1 MLYKSYFISSVLG
14 FSLFPTVTW
23 GENTS
28 INLLPTITVQAIDE
42 QESKTRTSTVT
53 KFSNDIMDLP
63 FSRSFLSEEIL
74 KQQDI
79 QRIDEAIQLVNGV
92 YAQNSYGGGFWDNY
106 SIRGFT
112 SDPNTGATVIRNGL
126 SINRGLSAPRDI
138 VNIESIDF
146 LKGPAAALY
155 GRGEMGGLLNITAK
169 KPLWEPQGEFYL
181 RANTEEKYRGSLEYT
196 APIND
201 QVAYRLAVAYEDNKS
216 FRDYIN
222 SERWF
227 FSPQLSWKISDQTQ
241 LNFESEIT
249 SQKGLFDRGI
259 SAYNGQILMD
269 RETYTGEPAEDEN
282 KVSDQF
288 YQLHLSH
295 TFNDEW
301 TINNSISYKQGE
313 ISGISN
319 EPRSFEAGGETL
331 NRQRRQRYTHTTDHL
346 VQTEILGKAD
356 TGWARHELL
365 VGAEIGRLVF
375 EQIQLRC
382 DNGRAGLMNGGYS
395 NSKRYCVNQI
405 KVNYPQYGN
414 SPKEMGLFTDTHE
427 VQDYAAL
434 NLQDQIFFD
443 DHWSILIGG
452 RLDHIKQNLNNE
464 IIKTYSNKAFNEISP
479 RLGLNYRVN
488 DHLSFYGNTGRSFAL
503 NTGTDANGNLFA
515 PEKGQSHEIGSKY
528 QPTDS
533 SLLSVA
539 IFHLTKRNA
548 LTTDPNDPSYQYAA
562 GEARSQGMEISF
574 QTELGPKLDLLAN
587 YTYTDAVITKDTN
600 IIKGTRLNSIP
611 RNNANLSFNYKLLA
625 DDHRKAGIG
634 GNIIYV
640 GKRNGTQNDQG
651 KLELP
656 DYSVVNLNV
665 YYEPDNNYR
674 YQFNLNNLL
683 DKTYYVESFSEMW
696 IQPGNPINASF
707 SIQRKF

>member
-169 KPLWEPQGEFYL
+169 KPLWESQGEFYL

-382 DNGRAGLMNGGYS
+382 DNGRAGLI
-395 NSKRYCVNQI
+395 V
-405 KVNYPQYGN
+405 
-414 SPKEMGLFTDTHE
+414 
-427 VQDYAAL
+427 
-434 NLQDQIFFD
+434 
-443 DHWSILIGG
+443 
-452 RLDHIKQNLNNE
+452 
-464 IIKTYSNKAFNEISP
+464 
-479 RLGLNYRVN
+479 
-488 DHLSFYGNTGRSFAL
+488 
-503 NTGTDANGNLFA
+503 
-515 PEKGQSHEIGSKY
+515 
-528 QPTDS
+528 
-533 SLLSVA
+533 
-539 IFHLTKRNA
+539 
-548 LTTDPNDPSYQYAA
+548 
-562 GEARSQGMEISF
+562 
-574 QTELGPKLDLLAN
+574 
-587 YTYTDAVITKDTN
+587 
-600 IIKGTRLNSIP
+600 
-611 RNNANLSFNYKLLA
+611 
-625 DDHRKAGIG
+625 
-634 GNIIYV
+634 
-640 GKRNGTQNDQG
+640 
-651 KLELP
+651 
-656 DYSVVNLNV
+656 
-665 YYEPDNNYR
+665 
-674 YQFNLNNLL
+674 
-683 DKTYYVESFSEMW
+683 
-696 IQPGNPINASF
+696 
-707 SIQRKF
+707 